1 MDILRK
7 LFCEDICNIINDHLM
22 KIYKMEH
29 RNNQNKNENLREQLY
44 SVYKHVK
51 IWNNENHKIKKAVFS
66 NDWTRL
72 MNKNYY

>member
-29 RNNQNKNENLREQLY
+29 RNNQNKKGNLREQLY
-44 SVYKHVK
+44 SPGGV
-51 IWNNENHKIKKAVFS
+51 
-66 NDWTRL
+66 
-72 MNKNYY
+72 